1 MNATCKLLTETKMH
15 SNNKSCINFTVL
27 VSADDWADKASEN
40 GSSAD
45 DAGGGGS
52 GDDASESMD
61 TDSGEG
67 NAEASI
73 AKKQKKQDNAA
84 AAVKK
89 THLNIV
95 FIGHVGE

>member
-1 MNATCKLLTETKMH
+1 MFQRRKLFCFKLQLLGTY
-15 SNNKSCINFTVL
+15 VP
-27 VSADDWADKASEN
+27 DDWADKVSEN

-52 GDDASESMD
+52 ESGESMD

-67 NAEASI
+67 NAEASAS
-73 AKKQKKQDNAA
+73 AKRKRAA
-84 AAVKK
+84 QQQPSVKK

-95 FIGHVGE
+95 FIGHVGM